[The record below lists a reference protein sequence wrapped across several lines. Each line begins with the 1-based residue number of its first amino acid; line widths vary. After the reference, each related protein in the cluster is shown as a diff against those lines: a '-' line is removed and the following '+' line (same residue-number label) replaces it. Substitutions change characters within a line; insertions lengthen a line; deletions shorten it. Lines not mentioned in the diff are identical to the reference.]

1 MQIKSYFTTCTA
13 QQPHGHQ
20 ARLADLAQSSQSGS
34 EPHDLQLGDRFKVS
48 DRAQDNT
55 LPTPISFQNS
65 ETIEPS
71 PQQAAEQAPA
81 DSTLPDIDF
90 NLLKQGKQILKT
102 AGEGLRSSGFNQ
114 TGRNVKQLARGVGV
128 VGHGGRAYE
137 KFSDGKYLDASKES
151 AQAIKEGVRL
161 MGKTLP
167 TGAAQGLNGVI
178 SAAVIAKY
186 YDYLLA
192 LSEDPSAENLDRFLT
207 HSKQVMQNVD
217 DVYELGKFL
226 VGFARNQGH
235 GFAERLGL
243 AISRSEAKLGE
254 LNAAPGLAA
263 GTVPAQSRL
272 ERASLMIMAG
282 LDVSRV
288 LLAGIQAVQE
298 PDSSDKMGVVL
309 KRSTTA
315 LLSLAALKPETGW
328 VPGALA
334 LGTELIPDR
343 AFGYLAENLWDY
355 SQPAAPKNRL

>member
-1 MQIKSYFTTCTA
+1 MQIKSYFTTCTP
-13 QQPHGHQ
+13 QRPQGHQ
-20 ARLADLAQSSQSGS
+20 ARLADLVQSPAQTQ
-34 EPHDLQLGDRFKVS
+34 DLMLGDQFKVS
-48 DRAQDNT
+48 GRAQDNQ
-55 LPTPISFQNS
+55 LPAPIVFQSPAQLPETP
-65 ETIEPS
+65 E
-71 PQQAAEQAPA
+71 AAEHSAESA
-81 DSTLPDIDF
+81 LPEIDF
-90 NLLKQGKQILKT
+90 NLLKQGKQVLKT
-102 AGEGLRSSGFNQ
+102 VGEGLRSSGFNQ

-128 VGHGGRAYE
+128 VGHSGRAYE
-137 KFSDGKYLDASKES
+137 KFSAGKYLDGSKES

-167 TGAAQGLNGVI
+167 TGVAQGLNGVI

-226 VGFARNQGH
+226 VGFARNQGP

-254 LNAAPGLAA
+254 LNTSSLAA

-288 LLAGIQAVQE
+288 LLAGVQAVQE

>member
-20 ARLADLAQSSQSGS
+20 ARLADLAQSSQSAS
-34 EPHDLQLGDRFKVS
+34 QLQDLQLGDQFKVS
-48 DRAQDNT
+48 GRAQDNT
-55 LPTPISFQNS
+55 LPAPISFQNS
-65 ETIEPS
+65 ETTQSS
-71 PQQAAEQAPA
+71 PQQTPEQTPAESA
-81 DSTLPDIDF
+81 LPDIDF

-137 KFSDGKYLDASKES
+137 KFSDGKYLDGSKES

-226 VGFARNQGH
+226 VGFARTQGP

-254 LNAAPGLAA
+254 LNTSTLAA
-263 GTVPAQSRL
+263 GTVPAQSRI

-288 LLAGIQAVQE
+288 LLAGVQAVQE

-355 SQPAAPKNRL
+355 SQPSAPKNRL